1 VRFLRDGK
9 PAGPWS
15 YPVICDER
23 VIKSDE
29 EAPLSTAIHLHIFYP
44 ETVPDI
50 LSRLEANAT
59 KPDLF
64 VSAPKSIVESLP
76 DAFSGYKGK
85 VVDMQAVPNRGRD
98 IAPLLTMFGRRL
110 VKEYDVIGHF
120 HTKKSPHIDNR
131 KMAETWFDFLLENL
145 IGGAKGGPMLDRIL
159 AEMSLEPK
167 IAIAYPDDPHV
178 ISWTENRGAAE
189 NLALRM
195 GLGMLPDQFNFPMGN
210 MFWIRSSLLTRF
222 LDLDLTWD
230 DYPAEPLPID
240 GTMLH
245 AIERLLGVVAE
256 LDGNA
261 TLVTNVRGVSR

>member
-1 VRFLRDGK
+1 
-9 PAGPWS
+9 
-15 YPVICDER
+15 
-23 VIKSDE
+23 
-29 EAPLSTAIHLHIFYP
+29 
-44 ETVPDI
+44 
-50 LSRLEANAT
+50 
-59 KPDLF
+59 
-64 VSAPKSIVESLP
+64 
-76 DAFSGYKGK
+76 
-85 VVDMQAVPNRGRD
+85 
-98 IAPLLTMFGRRL
+98 
-110 VKEYDVIGHF
+110 
-120 HTKKSPHIDNR
+120 
-131 KMAETWFDFLLENL
+131 MAETWFDFLLENL